1 MRRSADVGSGGCP
14 VTKNDVA
21 LDADVIVV
29 GAGMSGLYALKVFR
43 DRGHR
48 VIVLERAPAV
58 GGTWY
63 WNRYP
68 GARCDIPSLEYSF
81 GFDPELEQEWNW
93 TEHFAGQPEIERY
106 LNHIADR
113 YDLRDDIR
121 FETGVASMTFENETD
136 TWIVETEN
144 GDRLRSRFCVM
155 ATGGLSAP
163 HRPDWPGLD
172 TFVGELVQTSLWPED
187 GVALEGRRVGIVGN
201 GSSGVQVIPELAK
214 VAGHLTVFQR
224 TAAFTWPSQ
233 NRPLT
238 DAEQS
243 EVKSRYRELR
253 AAQYASPLATAH
265 TTGAVIFTFADP
277 DRRILDSTPDERE
290 QALAEH
296 GFSAS
301 RIWGDAAKDMEA
313 NEMAVELFREMVRRT
328 VDDPEVADSLCPKDY
343 PLGCKRPVLDNGY
356 FETFNR
362 DNVTLVDLRKDAVVE
377 VVAEGIVT
385 ESGLK
390 ELDVLVLATGF
401 DAVSGALTRIDIH
414 GADGA
419 LLRDAW
425 AEGPR
430 TFMGFA
436 SSNYPNMFMVIG
448 PGSVGVLATY
458 PPHIELQVGW
468 IADLLDHMS
477 LTGSTR
483 AEVEADAQESWCAE
497 VEAAATGSMFTAP
510 NCHSWYNGGNIAG
523 KARTLP
529 IYLGGLDR
537 FMARAREV
545 AANDYEGFAIR

>member
-1 MRRSADVGSGGCP
+1 MAP
-14 VTKNDVA
+14 IEPA
-21 LDADVIVV
+21 LDADIIVV
-29 GAGMSGLYALKVFR
+29 GAGMSGLYALKELR

-48 VIVLERAPAV
+48 VIVLERAPGI

-93 TEHFAGQPEIERY
+93 TEHFAAQPEIERY

-113 YDLRDDIR
+113 YDLRGDIR
-121 FETGVASMTFENETD
+121 LNTGVDSMTFD
-136 TWIVETEN
+136 DSSDSWLVVTED

-172 TFVGELVQTSLWPED
+172 TFAGEIVQTSRWPEG

-238 DAEQS
+238 DAEQA
-243 EVKSRYRELR
+243 EVKSRYREVR
-253 AAQYASPLATAH
+253 EAQYASPLATAH

-277 DRRILDSTPDERE
+277 DRKILDSTPEERE
-290 QALAEH
+290 AALAEH
-296 GFSAS
+296 GFSAA
-301 RIWGDAAKDMEA
+301 RIWGDAAKDMQA
-313 NEMAVELFREMVRRT
+313 NEMAVEMFREMVRRT
-328 VDDPEVADSLCPKDY
+328 VVDPEVADSLCPKDY

-362 DNVTLVDLRKDAVVE
+362 SNVTLVDLRKDPVVE
-377 VVAEGIVT
+377 VVPDGIVT
-385 ESGLK
+385 ASGVK

-401 DAVSGALTRIDIH
+401 DAVSGALTRIDIR
-414 GADGA
+414 GIEGRV
-419 LLRDAW
+419 LREDW
-425 AEGPR
+425 SEGPR

-436 SSNYPNMFMVIG
+436 TAHYPNMFMVIG

-468 IADLLDHMS
+468 IADLLDH
-477 LTGSTR
+477 LTAAGSTR
-483 AEVEADAQESWCAE
+483 AEVEPAAQDSWCAE
-497 VEAAATGSMFTAP
+497 VEAAAAGSMFTAP

-537 FMARAREV
+537 FMARARDV
-545 AANDYEGFAIR
+545 AANDYEGFVIR